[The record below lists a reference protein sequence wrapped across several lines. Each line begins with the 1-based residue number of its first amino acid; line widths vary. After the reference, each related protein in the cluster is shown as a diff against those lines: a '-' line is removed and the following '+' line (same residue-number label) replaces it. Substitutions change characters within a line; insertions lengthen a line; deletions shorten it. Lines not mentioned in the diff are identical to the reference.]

1 MNILATI
8 SYNNGPPMVQICK
21 SSSSSSPLG
30 GAFALNITLF
40 GWKGEGRRVEG
51 SRVELT
57 KNKLILY

>member
-1 MNILATI
+1 
-8 SYNNGPPMVQICK
+8 MVQICK

-40 GWKGEGRRVEG
+40 GWKGEGGRVKG